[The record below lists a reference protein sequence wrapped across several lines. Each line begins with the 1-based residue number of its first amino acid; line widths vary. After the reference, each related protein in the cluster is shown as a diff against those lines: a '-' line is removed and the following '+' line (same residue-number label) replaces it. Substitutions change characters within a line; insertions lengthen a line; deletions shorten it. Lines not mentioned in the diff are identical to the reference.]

1 MTEKI
6 RLDTWLWYARFYKS
20 RSLSSKAI
28 LSGKLRVNS
37 NKIIKPASK
46 VKINDVLTINHIN
59 MVRIIQVQSLCSRR
73 GPASEA
79 QKLYNDL
86 AGDITDASKIKSVS
100 EKSKKETN
108 KRPTKKD
115 RRILDKIVT
124 KTLEWLVE
132 PV

>member
-46 VKINDVLTINHIN
+46 VKINDVLTINHVN
-59 MVRIIQVQSLCSRR
+59 MVRIIQVQILGARR

-86 AGDITDASKIKSVS
+86 SEDKMGVPNIKNVS
-100 EKSKKETN
+100 EKFKKDTN

-124 KTLEWLVE
+124 KTLE
-132 PV
+132 

>member
-6 RLDTWLWYARFYKS
+6 RLDIWLWYARFYKS

-37 NKIIKPASK
+37 IKIIKPASK

-59 MVRIIQVQSLCSRR
+59 TVRIIQIQSIGARR

-79 QKLYNDL
+79 QALYNDL
-86 AGDITDASKIKSVS
+86 SADATAASKIKDVS
-100 EKSKKETN
+100 EKSKKDTN

-115 RRILDKIVT
+115 RRILDKIVS
-124 KTLEWLVE
+124 KTLE
-132 PV
+132 

>member
-28 LSGKLRVNS
+28 LSGKLRLNS

-59 MVRIIQVQSLCSRR
+59 VVRVIQVQSLGSRR

-86 AGDITDASKIKSVS
+86 SENIIDASKIKSVS
-100 EKSKKETN
+100 EKPKRETN

-115 RRILDKIVT
+115 RRMLDKIVT
-124 KTLEWLVE
+124 KTLE
-132 PV
+132 

>member
-28 LSGKLRVNS
+28 LSGKLRLNS

-46 VKINDVLTINHIN
+46 VKINDVLTINHIK
-59 MVRIIQVQSLCSRR
+59 MVRIIQVQSLGSRR

-86 AGDITDASKIKSVS
+86 SGDMIDASKIKSVS

-124 KTLEWLVE
+124 KTLE
-132 PV
+132 

>member
-6 RLDTWLWYARFYKS
+6 RLDIWLWHARFYKS

-46 VKINDVLTINHIN
+46 VKINDVLTINYVN
-59 MVRIIQVQSLCSRR
+59 TVRVIQIQSIGARR

-79 QKLYNDL
+79 QALYNDFS
-86 AGDITDASKIKSVS
+86 ADVTAASKIKDIS
-100 EKSKKETN
+100 EKSKKDTN

-115 RRILDKIVT
+115 RRILDKIVA
-124 KTLEWLVE
+124 KTLE
-132 PV
+132 

>member
-20 RSLSSKAI
+20 RRLASKSI

-46 VKINDVLTINHIN
+46 VKINDVLTINHVN
-59 MVRIIQVQSLCSRR
+59 MVRIIQVQSLGSRR

-79 QKLYNDL
+79 QKLYKDL
-86 AGDITDASKIKSVS
+86 SAEKTGSSNIKHVS
-100 EKSKKETN
+100 EKSKKDTN

-124 KTLEWLVE
+124 KTLE
-132 PV
+132 

>member
-28 LSGKLRVNS
+28 LSGKLRINS
-37 NKIIKPASK
+37 NKITKPATK
-46 VKINDVLTINHIN
+46 VKTNDVLTLNYINEI
-59 MVRIIQVQSLCSRR
+59 RIIQIQSLGSRR

-79 QKLYNDL
+79 QSLYIDL
-86 AGDITDASKIKSVS
+86 TEDRIGSSNVKSKI
-100 EKSKKETN
+100 EKSTKASN

-115 RRILDKIVT
+115 RRLLDKIVI
-124 KTLEWLVE
+124 KTLE
-132 PV
+132 

>member
-28 LSGKLRVNS
+28 LSGKLRVNAS
-37 NKIIKPASK
+37 KIIKPASK
-46 VKINDVLTINHIN
+46 VKTNDVLTINHVN
-59 MVRIIQVQSLCSRR
+59 MVRIIQVQSLGSRR

-79 QKLYNDL
+79 QKLYKDL
-86 AGDITDASKIKSVS
+86 SAEKTGSSNIKHVS
-100 EKSKKETN
+100 EKSKKDTN

-115 RRILDKIVT
+115 RRLLDKIVT
-124 KTLEWLVE
+124 KTLE
-132 PV
+132 

>member
-28 LSGKLRVNS
+28 LSGKVRVNS

-46 VKINDVLTINHIN
+46 VKINDVLTINHVN
-59 MVRIIQVQSLCSRR
+59 TVRIIQIQSIGARR

-79 QKLYNDL
+79 QALYNDFSRDVT
-86 AGDITDASKIKSVS
+86 AASKIKDVS
-100 EKSKKETN
+100 EKFKKDTN

-115 RRILDKIVT
+115 RRILDKIVA
-124 KTLEWLVE
+124 KTLE
-132 PV
+132 

>member
-46 VKINDVLTINHIN
+46 VKINDVLTINHVN
-59 MVRIIQVQSLCSRR
+59 TVRIIQIQSLGARR

-79 QKLYNDL
+79 QKLYKEL
-86 AGDITDASKIKSVS
+86 SGDSTGSANNKNLSQ
-100 EKSKKETN
+100 KSKKDTN

-115 RRILDKIVT
+115 RRLLDKIVT
-124 KTLEWLVE
+124 KTLE
-132 PV
+132 

>member
-28 LSGKLRVNS
+28 LSGKLRINS
-37 NKIIKPASK
+37 NKITKPATK
-46 VKINDVLTINHIN
+46 VKTNDVLTLNYVNEI
-59 MVRIIQVQSLCSRR
+59 RIIQIQSLGFRR

-79 QKLYNDL
+79 QSLYIDL
-86 AGDITDASKIKSVS
+86 TEDRIGSSNVKSKI
-100 EKSKKETN
+100 EKSKKDSN

-115 RRILDKIVT
+115 RRLLDKIVI
-124 KTLEWLVE
+124 KTLE
-132 PV
+132 

>member
-37 NKIIKPASK
+37 DKIIKPASK

-59 MVRIIQVQSLCSRR
+59 MVRIIQVQSLGSRR

-79 QKLYNDL
+79 QKLYNYL
-86 AGDITDASKIKSVS
+86 SGDITVDFKIKRGS

-115 RRILDKIVT
+115 RRILDKFVA
-124 KTLEWLVE
+124 KTLE
-132 PV
+132 

>member
-20 RSLSSKAI
+20 RSLSSKVI
-28 LSGKLRVNS
+28 LSGKVRVNS

-46 VKINDVLTINHIN
+46 VKINDVLTINHVN
-59 MVRIIQVQSLCSRR
+59 AVRIIQIQSLGARR

-79 QKLYNDL
+79 QKLYKDL
-86 AGDITDASKIKSVS
+86 SGDATGSANNKNLSQ
-100 EKSKKETN
+100 KSKKDTN

-115 RRILDKIVT
+115 RRLLDKIVT
-124 KTLEWLVE
+124 KTLE
-132 PV
+132 

>member
-28 LSGKLRVNS
+28 LSGKLRINS
-37 NKIIKPASK
+37 NKITKPATK
-46 VKINDVLTINHIN
+46 VKTNDVLTLNYVNEIR
-59 MVRIIQVQSLCSRR
+59 VIQIQSLGSRR

-79 QKLYNDL
+79 QSLYIDL
-86 AGDITDASKIKSVS
+86 TEDRIGSSNVKSKI
-100 EKSKKETN
+100 EKSKKDSN

-115 RRILDKIVT
+115 RRLLDKIVI
-124 KTLEWLVE
+124 KTLE
-132 PV
+132 

>member
-28 LSGKLRVNS
+28 LNGKLRVNS

-46 VKINDVLTINHIN
+46 VKINDVLTISHIN
-59 MVRIIQVQSLCSRR
+59 KVRIIQVQSLGSRR

-79 QKLYNDL
+79 QQLYNHL
-86 AGDITDASKIKSVS
+86 SGDMIDAS
-100 EKSKKETN
+100 
-108 KRPTKKD
+108 
-115 RRILDKIVT
+115 
-124 KTLEWLVE
+124 
-132 PV
+132 

>member
-20 RSLSSKAI
+20 RSLSSKVI
-28 LSGKLRVNS
+28 LSGKVRVNS

-46 VKINDVLTINHIN
+46 VKINDVLTINHVN
-59 MVRIIQVQSLCSRR
+59 TVRIIQIQSIGARR

-79 QKLYNDL
+79 QALYKDL
-86 AGDITDASKIKSVS
+86 LADVTAASKIKDVS
-100 EKSKKETN
+100 EKSKKDTN

-115 RRILDKIVT
+115 RRILDKIIT
-124 KTLEWLVE
+124 KTLE
-132 PV
+132 

>member
-20 RSLSSKAI
+20 RGLSSKAI
-28 LSGKLRVNS
+28 LSGKVRVNS

-46 VKINDVLTINHIN
+46 VKINDVLTINHVN
-59 MVRIIQVQSLCSRR
+59 TVRIIQIQSIGARR

-79 QKLYNDL
+79 QALYNDL
-86 AGDITDASKIKSVS
+86 SADVTAASKIKDVS
-100 EKSKKETN
+100 EKSKKDTN

-115 RRILDKIVT
+115 RRILDKIVA
-124 KTLEWLVE
+124 KTLE
-132 PV
+132 

>member
-28 LSGKLRVNS
+28 LSGKLRINS
-37 NKIIKPASK
+37 NKITKPATK
-46 VKINDVLTINHIN
+46 VKTNDVLTLNYVNEI
-59 MVRIIQVQSLCSRR
+59 RIIQIQSLGSRR

-79 QKLYNDL
+79 QSLYIDL
-86 AGDITDASKIKSVS
+86 TEDRIGFSNVKSKI
-100 EKSKKETN
+100 EKSKKDSN

-115 RRILDKIVT
+115 RRLLDKIVI
-124 KTLEWLVE
+124 KTLE
-132 PV
+132 

>member
-46 VKINDVLTINHIN
+46 VKINDVLTINHVN
-59 MVRIIQVQSLCSRR
+59 MVRIIQVQILGARR

-79 QKLYNDL
+79 QKLYTDL
-86 AGDITDASKIKSVS
+86 SEDKTVAPNIKNVS
-100 EKSKKETN
+100 EKFKKDTN

-115 RRILDKIVT
+115 RRILNKIVT
-124 KTLEWLVE
+124 KILE
-132 PV
+132 

>member
-28 LSGKLRVNS
+28 SSGKLRINS
-37 NKIIKPASK
+37 NKITKPATK
-46 VKINDVLTINHIN
+46 VKTNDVLTLNYVNEI
-59 MVRIIQVQSLCSRR
+59 RIIQIQSLGSRR

-79 QKLYNDL
+79 QSLYIDL
-86 AGDITDASKIKSVS
+86 TEDRIGSSNVKSKI
-100 EKSKKETN
+100 EKSKKDSN

-115 RRILDKIVT
+115 RRLLDKIVI
-124 KTLEWLVE
+124 KTLE
-132 PV
+132 

>member
-20 RSLSSKAI
+20 RSLSAKAI
-28 LSGKLRVNS
+28 LSGKLRLNS

-46 VKINDVLTINHIN
+46 VKTNDVLTINHIN
-59 MVRIIQVQSLCSRR
+59 MVRIIQVQSLGSRR

-86 AGDITDASKIKSVS
+86 SGDIIDASKIKSVS

-115 RRILDKIVT
+115 RRILDKFVT
-124 KTLEWLVE
+124 KTLE
-132 PV
+132 

>member
-6 RLDTWLWYARFYKS
+6 RLDTWLWYARFYRS

-46 VKINDVLTINHIN
+46 VKINDVLTINYLN
-59 MVRIIQVQSLCSRR
+59 VVRIIQVQNLGIRR

-79 QKLYNDL
+79 QKLFKDL
-86 AGDITDASKIKSVS
+86 SGDANGVTNIKHVS
-100 EKSKKETN
+100 EKSKKDIN

-115 RRILDKIVT
+115 RRILDKIVA
-124 KTLEWLVE
+124 KTLE
-132 PV
+132 

>member
-20 RSLSSKAI
+20 RSLCSKAI

-46 VKINDVLTINHIN
+46 IKINDILTINHIN
-59 MVRIIQVQSLCSRR
+59 RVRIIQVQSLGSRR

-79 QKLYNDL
+79 QKLYHDL
-86 AGDITDASKIKSVS
+86 SGDITDDSKTKRVS
-100 EKSKKETN
+100 ENSKKETN

-124 KTLEWLVE
+124 KTLE
-132 PV
+132 

>member
-28 LSGKLRVNS
+28 LSGKLKLNS
-37 NKIIKPASK
+37 NKINKPGSK

-59 MVRIIQVQSLCSRR
+59 MVRIIQVQSLGSRR

-79 QKLYNDL
+79 QQLYNDL
-86 AGDITDASKIKSVS
+86 SGDMIDASKIKSVS

-124 KTLEWLVE
+124 KTLE
-132 PV
+132 

>member
-28 LSGKLRVNS
+28 LSGKLRINS
-37 NKIIKPASK
+37 NKIAKPATK
-46 VKINDVLTINHIN
+46 VKTNDVLTLNYVNEI
-59 MVRIIQVQSLCSRR
+59 RIIQIQSLGFRR

-79 QKLYNDL
+79 QSLYIDL
-86 AGDITDASKIKSVS
+86 TEDRTGSSNVKSKI
-100 EKSKKETN
+100 EKSKKDSN

-115 RRILDKIVT
+115 RRLLDKIVI
-124 KTLEWLVE
+124 KTLE
-132 PV
+132 

>member
-37 NKIIKPASK
+37 DKISKPASK
-46 VKINDVLTINHIN
+46 VKINDVLTINHVN
-59 MVRIIQVQSLCSRR
+59 MVRIIQVESLGVRR

-79 QKLYNDL
+79 QKLYKDL
-86 AGDITDASKIKSVS
+86 LEDATGAFNIKYVS
-100 EKSKKETN
+100 EEPKKDTN

-115 RRILDKIVT
+115 RRILDKIVA
-124 KTLEWLVE
+124 KTLE
-132 PV
+132 

>member
-59 MVRIIQVQSLCSRR
+59 MVRIIQVQSLGSRR

-79 QKLYNDL
+79 QKLYKDL
-86 AGDITDASKIKSVS
+86 SGETIDGCKIKSVS
-100 EKSKKETN
+100 EKSKKDTN

-124 KTLEWLVE
+124 KTLE
-132 PV
+132 

>member
-59 MVRIIQVQSLCSRR
+59 KVRIIQVQSLGSRR

-86 AGDITDASKIKSVS
+86 AGDKIDASKIKNELSWIPSV
-100 EKSKKETN
+100 TF

-124 KTLEWLVE
+124 KTLE
-132 PV
+132 

>member
-28 LSGKLRVNS
+28 LTGKVRVNS
-37 NKIIKPASK
+37 IKIIKPASK
-46 VKINDVLTINHIN
+46 VKIKDVLTINHVKL
-59 MVRIIQVQSLCSRR
+59 VRIIEVQSLGARR

-79 QKLYNDL
+79 QKLYKDL
-86 AGDITDASKIKSVS
+86 LEDATDASNIKYVS
-100 EKSKKETN
+100 EEPKKDTN

-124 KTLEWLVE
+124 KTLE
-132 PV
+132 

>member
-20 RSLSSKAI
+20 RTLSSKAI

-37 NKIIKPASK
+37 DKIIKPASK
-46 VKINDVLTINHIN
+46 VKINDVLTINHAN
-59 MVRIIQVQSLCSRR
+59 MVRIIQVQSLGVRR

-86 AGDITDASKIKSVS
+86 SGNIIDASKINSVT
-100 EKSKKETN
+100 EKPKKETN

-115 RRILDKIVT
+115 RRMLDKIVT
-124 KTLEWLVE
+124 KTLE
-132 PV
+132 

>member
-28 LSGKLRVNS
+28 LSGKLRINS
-37 NKIIKPASK
+37 NKITKPATK
-46 VKINDVLTINHIN
+46 VKTNDVLTLNHVNEI
-59 MVRIIQVQSLCSRR
+59 RIIQIQSLGSRR

-79 QKLYNDL
+79 QSLYIDL
-86 AGDITDASKIKSVS
+86 TEDRIGSSNVKSKI
-100 EKSKKETN
+100 EKSKKDSN

-115 RRILDKIVT
+115 RRLLDKIVI
-124 KTLEWLVE
+124 KTLE
-132 PV
+132 

>member
-6 RLDTWLWYARFYKS
+6 RLDIWLWYARFYKS
-20 RSLSSKAI
+20 RTMSSKAI
-28 LSGKLRVNS
+28 LSGKLRVNA

-46 VKINDVLTINHIN
+46 IKINDVLTINHPN
-59 MVRIIQVQSLCSRR
+59 MVRIIQVQSLGSRR

-79 QKLYNDL
+79 QQLYKVL
-86 AGDITDASKIKSVS
+86 SGDITGASNIKHVL

-115 RRILDKIVT
+115 RRILDKIVA
-124 KTLEWLVE
+124 KTLE
-132 PV
+132 

>member
-20 RSLSSKAI
+20 RSLASKAI
-28 LSGKLRVNS
+28 LGGKLRLNS

-46 VKINDVLTINHIN
+46 VKINDVLTINHVN
-59 MVRIIQVQSLCSRR
+59 MVRIIQIQNIGARR

-79 QKLYNDL
+79 QTLYNDL
-86 AGDITDASKIKSVS
+86 SADVTAASKIKDVS
-100 EKSKKETN
+100 EKSKKDTN

-115 RRILDKIVT
+115 RRILDKLVA
-124 KTLEWLVE
+124 KTLE
-132 PV
+132 

>member
-37 NKIIKPASK
+37 DKIIKPASK
-46 VKINDVLTINHIN
+46 VKINDVLTINHAN
-59 MVRIIQVQSLCSRR
+59 MVRIIQVQSLGVRR

-79 QKLYNDL
+79 QKLYKDL
-86 AGDITDASKIKSVS
+86 SGDVTGVSNIKHVS
-100 EKSKKETN
+100 EKSKKDTS

-115 RRILDKIVT
+115 RRILDKIVA
-124 KTLEWLVE
+124 KTLE
-132 PV
+132 

>member
-28 LSGKLRVNS
+28 LSGKLRINS
-37 NKIIKPASK
+37 NKITKPATK
-46 VKINDVLTINHIN
+46 VKTNDVLTLNYVNEIR
-59 MVRIIQVQSLCSRR
+59 VIQIQSLGSRR

-79 QKLYNDL
+79 QSLYIDL
-86 AGDITDASKIKSVS
+86 TEDRIGFSNVKSKI
-100 EKSKKETN
+100 EKSKKDSN

-115 RRILDKIVT
+115 RRLLDKIVI
-124 KTLEWLVE
+124 KTLE
-132 PV
+132 